1 MATKM
6 ATKTE
11 VSKKAEKTV
20 AVKLK
25 IRPLSDR
32 LVIKPEEAVE
42 RSVGGI
48 YLPDT
53 AKEKPA
59 RGQVIAVGSGRL
71 IEKTGQRVPLAIKVG
86 DFVLYGK
93 YSGTEIKVNGVELT
107 IVKESEV
114 LGILD

>member
-6 ATKTE
+6 ATKSE
-11 VSKKAEKTV
+11 SSKKAEKTSE
-20 AVKLK
+20 AR

-32 LVIKPEEAVE
+32 IVIKPEEAVE
-42 RSVGGI
+42 RTVGGI

-71 IEKTGQRVPLAIKVG
+71 VEKTGERQPLAVKVG

-93 YSGTEIKVNGVELT
+93 YSGTEVKVNGVELT
-107 IVKESEV
+107 IIKESEI